1 MTEMSD
7 MWKCC
12 RWCHHFEIESG
23 RCYCPDISAKH
34 DLDDIV
40 DQALGID
47 MGDFSEMIEH
57 QLPEDM
63 DEDKKYSIIDNIE
76 GYIFKR
82 AREYGESFDG
92 CIEIDDPGT
101 FCCKYFY

>member
-1 MTEMSD
+1 MNDISD

-12 RWCHHFEIESG
+12 RWCGHFKSG
-23 RCYCPDISAKH
+23 RCHCPDISAKH

-40 DQALGID
+40 DEALGID

-63 DEDKKYSIIDNIE
+63 DEDKKYSIIDTIE

-82 AREYGESFDG
+82 TREYGAFDG
-92 CIEIDDPGT
+92 SIEIDDPGT
-101 FCCKYFY
+101 FYCKYFY